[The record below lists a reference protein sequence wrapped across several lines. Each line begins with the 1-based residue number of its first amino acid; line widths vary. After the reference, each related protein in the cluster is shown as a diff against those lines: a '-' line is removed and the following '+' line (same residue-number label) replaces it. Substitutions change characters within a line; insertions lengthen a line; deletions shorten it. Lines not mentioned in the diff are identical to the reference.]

1 MQTYH
6 NPLIQNDTIDTLNHV
21 GNVITFLQEYHLAS
35 SHPEATQQEGTHS
48 GLFWILRC
56 VNQALECEIA
66 KLEKG

>member
-1 MQTYH
+1 MSDYQ
-6 NPLIQNDTIDTLNHV
+6 NPLIQDDTIDTLAHV
-21 GNVITFLQEYHLAS
+21 EKVITFLYEYHLAS
-35 SHPEATQQEGTHS
+35 SHPEATQQEDTHS